1 MTVPASASA
10 TAPAS
15 RRAWLHLAA
24 SAMAFAAMPCLA
36 RAATATAAPAASA
49 PPPAAPSASNAPQ
62 MEVWKDPNCGCC
74 NDWVEHLRAAGF
86 RVSVQDS
93 GNAAVRQRLGLPP
106 RLGSCH
112 TALVGGYLVEGH
124 VPAADVQRLLRDK
137 PQALG
142 LAVPDMPI
150 GSPGM
155 DGAVYG
161 GRRDAYDVLLVAR
174 DGSSSVFTH
183 YAGGSAAT
191 AAEPSPGPADAEL
204 SDGEVV
210 RWDAAAKRLTL
221 RHGELKRL
229 GMAAMT
235 MVFRVPDS
243 TAGLQLSPGTRV
255 RFLAEQDRSGLVARR
270 IEVVKP

>member
-1 MTVPASASA
+1 MTVPASASASA

-36 RAATATAAPAASA
+36 RAATATAAP
-49 PPPAAPSASNAPQ
+49 PASNAPQ

-142 LAVPDMPI
+142 LAVPGMPI

-255 RFLAEQDRSGLVARR
+255 RFLAEQDRSGLLARR